1 MQNRFD
7 SMGKQKKILIIDD
20 EETIVDILKRR
31 FERLG
36 FTVFSEY
43 DGATAIEVLKK
54 EMVDLVLCDVKMP
67 NGISGSDVL
76 KAAQIHNPTSQFVA
90 MSGHLNSHKSVKSI
104 MKDGASVFIK
114 KPFPSLTEVT
124 QQIASLVA

>member
-1 MQNRFD
+1 MNE
-7 SMGKQKKILIIDD
+7 QKKILIIDD
-20 EETIVDILKRR
+20 EQAIVDILQRR

-43 DGATAIEVLKK
+43 DGAMAIEVLKK
-54 EMVDLVLCDVKMP
+54 EMIDLVVCDVKMQ

-76 KAAQIHNPTSQFVA
+76 KAAQTHNPTSQFVA
-90 MSGHLNSHKSVKSI
+90 MSGHPDSHESVESI
-104 MKDGASVFIK
+104 MKNGASVFIK

-124 QQIASLVA
+124 QQIASLIA

>member
-7 SMGKQKKILIIDD
+7 TMGKQKKILIIDD

-76 KAAQIHNPTSQFVA
+76 KAAQTHNPTCQFVA
-90 MSGHLNSHKSVKSI
+90 MSGHLNSHESVESI
-104 MKDGASVFIK
+104 MKDGAAVFIK